1 MMYTDTTEGAE
12 PITFRSGGFLLQGW
26 LHLPETDGAPFIV
39 GAHGLLSSGDSP
51 KQIALARA
59 CVGQGI
65 AFFRFDHRGCGQ
77 SSGRFQNETTLKARC
92 EDVKSALDILGK
104 RSDLSNRF
112 GLFGSS
118 FGGTVCISVAGQI
131 PVSALVV
138 NAAPLRSR
146 TLSGAAAAPP
156 GLPVLD
162 ESFYREKLQFD
173 VSEKL
178 ARLRAVLVFH
188 GDEDQVVPVENAREI
203 YENVGDPKKLR
214 ILEKGD
220 HMMSRRSHQ
229 TRFVREAVEWFRE
242 HLL

>member
-1 MMYTDTTEGAE
+1 MMYTDTTDGVE
-12 PITFRSGGFLLQGW
+12 PITFTAGGFSLRGW

-39 GAHGLLSSGDSP
+39 GAHGLLSTGDSP
-51 KQIALARA
+51 KQLALAQA
-59 CVGQGI
+59 CAGQGI

-77 SSGRFQNETTLKARC
+77 SSGRFIEETTLDARC
-92 EDVKSALDILGK
+92 EDVKTAVDILRK
-104 RSDLSNRF
+104 RSDLSTRF

-118 FGGTVCISVAGQI
+118 FGGTVCISVAKQT

-146 TLSGAAAAPP
+146 TLSGAAAAPA

-173 VSEKL
+173 VSEGL
-178 ARLRAVLVFH
+178 AKLRAVLVFH

-214 ILEKGD
+214 IFEKGD

-229 TRFVREAVEWFRE
+229 TRFVREAVAWFRE
-242 HLL
+242 HIA